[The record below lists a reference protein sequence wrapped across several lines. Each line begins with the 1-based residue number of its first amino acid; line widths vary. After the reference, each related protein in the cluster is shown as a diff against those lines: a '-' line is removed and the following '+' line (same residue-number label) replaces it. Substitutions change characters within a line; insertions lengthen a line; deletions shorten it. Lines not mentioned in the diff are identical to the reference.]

1 MNHKTQIMDGK
12 SSFQLTK
19 HSNAGIVRIRKKTA
33 RMTLFGVSSK
43 SDLVTLIIL
52 DFVSLTESID
62 NRNTIINETNV
73 NNTMGWAEP
82 GYCITDFA
90 CFR

>member
-1 MNHKTQIMDGK
+1 MAGK
-12 SSFQLTK
+12 SSLKLTK
-19 HSNAGIVRIRKKTA
+19 HSNAGIVRTRKKTA
-33 RMTLFGVSSK
+33 RVTFFGVSSK
-43 SDLVTLIIL
+43 SYLVTLIFL
-52 DFVSLTESID
+52 DLVSLTESID

-82 GYCITDFA
+82 GYCTTDFA